1 MNFIRQAQADAE
13 KKYERQL
20 IGAAEVAIEEY
31 RHMPKEAA
39 HGFVTGDIRVGQLE
53 NARDEWSDEVKEL
66 FLDNIFKF
74 LQSDGEHP
82 DEDQDWIEFANTC
95 AEKLTD
101 LHAEAPYAEV
111 YRSALDEEWGW
122 IYDHI

>member
-1 MNFIRQAQADAE
+1 MSFIQQARVDAE
-13 KKYERQL
+13 KKYEQQL

-31 RHMPKEAA
+31 RHMPQEVA

-66 FLDNIFKF
+66 FLYNIFEV
-74 LQSDGEHP
+74 LRSYGENP
-82 DEDQDWIEFANTC
+82 NDDQDWIDFANTC

-101 LHAEAPYAEV
+101 VHAEATYAEV